1 MHYSF
6 CAQQLSPSHG
16 IIMKRL
22 HAFTLIELLV
32 VISIIALL
40 IAILLPAL
48 SSARESARSLQNMTQ
63 TRGIQQGV
71 FILSQS
77 NKGWYPGVNK
87 LVQGSSA
94 KTWTAASEMPGNWTL
109 TNPAGQYPEAR
120 WILMMN
126 DDAFTPEYAISPS
139 ETNEKITEWDI
150 NATYNPSDDQY
161 ISSYGLSALFTNLVG
176 ADFVANGR
184 TGEWRDTANS
194 RAVVVS
200 DRLTAGTFSAPD
212 THQSLWSEK
221 GWRGSVTFNDNHV
234 EFTDN
239 SEIEGTKYV
248 DVAAVLPDNLFGQ
261 FNGADQNVPAHMS
274 ADANAYQVVH
284 GNNNP
289 STQ

>member
-1 MHYSF
+1 MF
-6 CAQQLSPSHG
+6 RQ
-16 IIMKRL
+16 K
-22 HAFTLIELLV
+22 AFTLIELLV

-71 FILSQS
+71 YIMSQS

-87 LVQGSSA
+87 LVQGDGAKTFISSA
-94 KTWTAASEMPGNWTL
+94 DMPGNWTGGGR
-109 TNPAGQYPEAR
+109 PGQFPEAR
-120 WILMMN
+120 WILMMD

-139 ETNEKITEWDI
+139 ETNEKITEWDP
-150 NATYNPSDDQY
+150 NGTYGQLDDEY
-161 ISSYGLSALFTNLVG
+161 ISSYALSALFTNLNS

-200 DRLTAGTFSAPD
+200 DRLVSGTLGAPV
-212 THQSLWSEK
+212 THQSLWSDN
-221 GWRGSVTFNDNHV
+221 GWRGSITFNDNHV
-234 EFTDN
+234 ELSDT
-239 SEIEGTKYV
+239 SEIEDTKYI
-248 DVAAVLPDNLFGQ
+248 DTAAVLPDNIFGQ
-261 FNGADQNVPAHMS
+261 FNGSDQNVPLHMT

-284 GNNNP
+284 GNNQP
-289 STQ
+289 ITQ

>member
-1 MHYSF
+1 MH
-6 CAQQLSPSHG
+6 
-16 IIMKRL
+16 RRN
-22 HAFTLIELLV
+22 AFTLIELLV

-48 SSARESARSLQNMTQ
+48 SSARESARQIQNSTQ

-87 LVQGSSA
+87 LVQGNGTETFTSSA
-94 KTWTAASEMPGNWTL
+94 DMPGNWTGGGR
-109 TNPAGQYPEAR
+109 PGQYPEAR

-139 ETNEKITEWDI
+139 ETNPNVTQWDI
-150 NATYNPSDDQY
+150 TQNYGQLDNQY
-161 ISSYGLSALFTNLVG
+161 ISSYALSALFTNLAA

-194 RAVVVS
+194 KAVVVS
-200 DRLTAGTFSAPD
+200 DRLTGGAFGTPT
-212 THQSLWSEK
+212 THQSLWSENGWK
-221 GWRGSVTFNDNHV
+221 GSITYNDNHV
-234 EFTDN
+234 ELSDN
-239 SEIEGTKYV
+239 SEIEGTQYIKTKSF
-248 DVAAVLPDNLFGQ
+248 LPDNIFGQ
-261 FNGADQNVPAHMS
+261 FNGSDQNVPVYMS

-284 GNNNP
+284 GNNQP
-289 STQ
+289 LMQ